1 MEIILLVV
9 LTSLVAILM
18 ILNLFLLKKKSSD
31 SKIDILAEQKKL
43 FDAMEEK
50 NIRLMQNQQ
59 ELLSQMNNSQISL
72 IKAYNDHI
80 VDNIKHMSDAN
91 EKQLSL
97 ANQKMAEMLENN
109 SKEMQRLVL
118 ATTEN
123 LKEMR
128 ESNEKKLDE
137 MRNVVDEKLNATL
150 QDRLNKSFA
159 LVSQQLQAVTKG
171 LGEMQTLAV
180 GVGDLKR
187 VITNV
192 KTRGTFGEVQL
203 GILLEQMLSPNQF
216 ESQINTNQSNNDR
229 VDYVIH
235 LPGKDDKDLLLPV
248 DAKFPMEDYIRLQ
261 DAYDTLDQVQI
272 EKCQKA
278 LQTRIKEEAKKIFTK
293 YVCPPT
299 TTDFAIMYLAT
310 EGLYSEVIKN
320 TELVNKLQQELHILI
335 CGPTTLSA
343 LLNSLQM
350 GFKTLAIEK
359 RSAEI
364 WNMLSVFKKEFAT
377 YVELLEKTQKKL
389 SEAESTIEDASKKS
403 QKISKQLSK
412 VEDIGGEI
420 DKN

>member
-1 MEIILLVV
+1 MEIILLAV

-261 DAYDTLDQVQI
+261 DAYDTLDQAQI

>member
-9 LTSLVAILM
+9 LTCLVAILL
-18 ILNLFLLKKKSSD
+18 ILNLFLLRKKSSD

-109 SKEMQRLVL
+109 AKEMQRLVL

-187 VITNV
+187 VIINV

-261 DAYDTLDQVQI
+261 DAYDTLDQAQI

>member
-1 MEIILLVV
+1 MEIVLLIV
-9 LTSLVAILM
+9 LTCLVAILM
-18 ILNLFLLKKKSSD
+18 ILNLVLLKKRSSD
-31 SKIDILAEQKKL
+31 SKIDILTEQKKL

-59 ELLSQMNNSQISL
+59 ELFSQMNNSQINM
-72 IKAYNDHI
+72 IKLYNENI

-91 EKQLSL
+91 AKQLESINEKV
-97 ANQKMAEMLENN
+97 ANLLENN
-109 SKEMQRLVL
+109 AKEMQKLVL

-171 LGEMQTLAV
+171 LGEMQSLAI

-203 GILLEQMLSPNQF
+203 GILLEQMLSPNQYQ
-216 ESQINTNQSNNDR
+216 SQINTNPSNNDR
-229 VDYVIH
+229 VDFVIH

-278 LQTRIKEEAKKIFTK
+278 LQTRIKEEAKKIFSK
-293 YVCPPT
+293 YVCPPA

-320 TELVNKLQQELHILI
+320 TDLVNKLQQELHILI
-335 CGPTTLSA
+335 CGPTTL
-343 LLNSLQM
+343 
-350 GFKTLAIEK
+350 
-359 RSAEI
+359 
-364 WNMLSVFKKEFAT
+364 
-377 YVELLEKTQKKL
+377 
-389 SEAESTIEDASKKS
+389 
-403 QKISKQLSK
+403 
-412 VEDIGGEI
+412 
-420 DKN
+420 

>member
-1 MEIILLVV
+1 MEIILLAV

-109 SKEMQRLVL
+109 AKEMQRLVL

-261 DAYDTLDQVQI
+261 DAYDTLDQAQI